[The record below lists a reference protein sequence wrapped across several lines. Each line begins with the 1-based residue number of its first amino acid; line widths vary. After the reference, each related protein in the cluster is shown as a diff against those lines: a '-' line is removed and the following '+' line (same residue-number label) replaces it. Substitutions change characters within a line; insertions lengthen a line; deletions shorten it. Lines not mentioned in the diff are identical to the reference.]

1 MNEVGNSRRPIGRS
15 GRRAVLIA
23 TLLALAAL
31 AWFWGPLSRQAEAGA
46 AYGARVGC
54 SCRYLGGRSLEDC
67 RKDFL
72 PGMGLVSLSED
83 EEEKSVTGRV
93 FPIASETALYR
104 EGAGCVL
111 KPRN

>member
-1 MNEVGNSRRPIGRS
+1 
-15 GRRAVLIA
+15 VLVA
-23 TLLALAAL
+23 ALLALAAL

-54 SCRYLGGRSLEDC
+54 SCRYVGGRSLEDC

-83 EEEKSVTGRV
+83 EAEKSVTGRV
-93 FPIASETALYR
+93 FPVASETAIYR
-104 EGAGCVL
+104 EGAGCVF